1 MSYKF
6 HSTFNF
12 EIRRL
17 SHILLLS
24 IECHGKRYTTIRTC
38 GLLSFPDLYLGFT
51 GDVEFIQLDICD
63 ILD

>member
-24 IECHGKRYTTIRTC
+24 IECHGKRYTTIRT
-38 GLLSFPDLYLGFT
+38 LSFPHLYLGFT